1 MNQSLKNF
9 GGVVKR
15 VNTDLFKQ
23 FYQLSYKQYAV
34 CSMSVLMTFMV
45 SITLGCA
52 TAKPPHAVPP
62 VYQPTAQDM
71 STPADI
77 SHEANAITQASY
89 SSSSQEASS
98 HPSIESQTALIGDSD
113 PIEPQMAYAQKV
125 QKQTHEMQPSTSLA
139 LTSEQAAY
147 ENMSDSVKTALT
159 GSDKTDV
166 TDVTDVLA
174 SQLAD
179 QNTDLDNA
187 DLNNTNFNNPHRNNT
202 DLKHKTQDNPN
213 KLLLSTQ
220 PDVSAALLKNAR
232 QHSGRQTVPTVD
244 AVYAKESLPA
254 FRRLLNQGIQQLKND
269 QLSAAQDSF
278 TQAQRIAPQSSK
290 VYFYLG
296 KIALNKQQPTK
307 AEAMARRGLLVA
319 NNRAA
324 KYALWQIILT
334 SGEMRDNVSSMNEA
348 KSALAVLRQ

>member
-77 SHEANAITQASY
+77 SHEANATQASY
-89 SSSSQEASS
+89 SSSSQEEST

-187 DLNNTNFNNPHRNNT
+187 

>member
-34 CSMSVLMTFMV
+34 CLMSVLMTFMV

-52 TAKPPHAVPP
+52 TAQPPHAVPP
-62 VYQPTAQDM
+62 VYEPTAQDM

-77 SHEANAITQASY
+77 SHEANAITQAFYS
-89 SSSSQEASS
+89 SSSSQEAST

-113 PIEPQMAYAQKV
+113 PIEPQMAHVQKV

-159 GSDKTDV
+159 GSDK
-166 TDVTDVLA
+166 TDVLA